1 MKKNLKYQEATS
13 DMAGYEALAAAIV
26 QMAYVDF
33 VCAEKSMRKTLVQQD
48 SLPPV
53 TFSRRVNMATRT
65 KYEVRKF
72 FQSKWYSDLCGID
85 RKRFLRKLDEVEA
98 AV

>member
-13 DMAGYEALAAAIV
+13 NMAGYEALAAAVV
-26 QMAYVDF
+26 QTAYVDF
-33 VCAEKSMRKTLVQQD
+33 VCAERSMRKTLAEQD
-48 SLPPV
+48 KLTPT
-53 TFSRRVNMATRT
+53 TFSRRINAATRT

-72 FQSKWYSDLCGID
+72 FKSKWYSDLCSID
-85 RKRFLRKLDEVEA
+85 RERFLRKLDEVEV